1 MINGKNI
8 IVVLL
13 IALIAYMLALV
24 YTNIWVGNEMK
35 NVDTVKDVLLFT
47 LGLVGGAM
55 GSKKSK

>member
-35 NVDTVKDVLLFT
+35 NTDTVKDVLLFT

-55 GSKKSK
+55 GNRKQK